1 MALQSQV
8 LLGKNINGADI
19 KPNPMFYFQYAEDG
33 TTPIILTGVQ
43 KLSIKGYPGLTFY
56 LNNSEHSV
64 MIYNSDGSWNWEIN
78 NEIGLECIK
87 FDPASL
93 IAGQDIVIIT
103 S

>member
-1 MALQSQV
+1 MV
-8 LLGKNINGADI
+8 LHSWVLPGKDKNGDAI
-19 KPNPMFYFQYAEDG
+19 KPVPMFYFQEDENNN
-33 TTPIILTGVQ
+33 PIILTEVQ
-43 KLSIKGYPGLTFY
+43 KLTIKGYPGLTFY

-93 IAGQDIVIIT
+93 IAGQDIIIIT

>member
-1 MALQSQV
+1 MALQSWV
-8 LLGKNINGADI
+8 LSGKNENGTAI
-19 KPNPMFYFQYAEDG
+19 IPNPMFYFQYNEDND
-33 TTPIILTGVQ
+33 PIILTEVQ
-43 KLSIKGYPGLTFY
+43 KLAIKGYPGLTFY

-93 IAGQDIVIIT
+93 KAGQDIIIIT